1 MKLYNEVDIKLISKP
16 DEIYSII
23 GIYDYSDNILKAAF
37 GCKDV
42 KVDNYMFKL
51 GDTYL
56 TGNVKLIFDCDVDL
70 EKRKVV
76 KYRLKHVNSNGLNG
90 WFDVLEEFDNDVVKG
105 NQLARYNIHS
115 INIDT
120 PEAEEY
126 IADTLDIYYKYGEI
140 NSVMFDVVL
149 TEKEFCI

>member
-76 KYRLKHVNSNGLNG
+76 KHDMSCIGYSGLNVSDFDYDTAFDLFDDYFNKNEID
-90 WFDVLEEFDNDVVKG
+90 FDVIV
-105 NQLARYNIHS
+105 
-115 INIDT
+115 
-120 PEAEEY
+120 
-126 IADTLDIYYKYGEI
+126 EI
-140 NSVMFDVVL
+140 KDFKFM
-149 TEKEFCI
+149 